1 MVNRQGKDY
10 NDLGWEIFVGDLNRF
25 INQIDAE
32 ITSDVQWHLGPQES
46 FFGRFAPFIKINK
59 GKGGMYFD
67 LSDEF
72 AKTPKKV
79 EIRIDWLDNGLG
91 EWSVFYITEKKA
103 DKVFLL

>member
-1 MVNRQGKDY
+1 
-10 NDLGWEIFVGDLNRF
+10 
-25 INQIDAE
+25 
-32 ITSDVQWHLGPQES
+32 
-46 FFGRFAPFIKINK
+46 
-59 GKGGMYFD
+59 MYFD